1 VLALSLLDIRLI
13 LPLSHPHPL
22 PSRGPFRPEQEATGH
37 RECREEEAVA
47 EGAGAGED
55 VAKWILKCL
64 SETFEVQL
72 IERHQL
78 NSIGLEFR
86 DYG

>member
-1 VLALSLLDIRLI
+1 
-13 LPLSHPHPL
+13 
-22 PSRGPFRPEQEATGH
+22 
-37 RECREEEAVA
+37 VA

-78 NSIGLEFR
+78 NSIATPPEFR
-86 DYG
+86 V

>member
-1 VLALSLLDIRLI
+1 M
-13 LPLSHPHPL
+13 
-22 PSRGPFRPEQEATGH
+22 
-37 RECREEEAVA
+37 A

-55 VAKWILKCL
+55 VAKSILKCL

-86 DYG
+86 DYGLVNRTASQPYPSREAILPAR